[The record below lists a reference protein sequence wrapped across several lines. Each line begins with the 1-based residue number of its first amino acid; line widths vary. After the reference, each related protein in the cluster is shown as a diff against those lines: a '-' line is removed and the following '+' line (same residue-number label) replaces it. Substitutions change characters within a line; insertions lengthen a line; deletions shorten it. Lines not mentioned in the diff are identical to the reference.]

1 MPFETRCDGDTIW
14 IRFFGQVTAG
24 DLARMAG
31 ILAEFEDQ
39 AQGPIK
45 RVADFTDATNNTFTA
60 DDVRGLSRDR
70 SPRNLP
76 TPGKSAII
84 APNDADFG
92 DARMYEMLNTRPG
105 LVIRVF
111 RTGAEAVAW
120 LGASD
125 E

>member
-14 IRFFGQVTAG
+14 VRFFGQVTAG

-31 ILAEFEDQ
+31 RLAEFEDQ
-39 AQGPIK
+39 ARGPIK
-45 RVADFTDATNNTFTA
+45 RVADFTDATNNSFTA
-60 DDVRGLSRDR
+60 DDVRALSRDR
-70 SPRNLP
+70 SLRKLP
-76 TPGKSAII
+76 NPGRSAII

-92 DARMYEMLNTRPG
+92 DARMYEMLNTHPG

-111 RTGAEAVAW
+111 RSTGEAVAW
-120 LGASD
+120 LAASD